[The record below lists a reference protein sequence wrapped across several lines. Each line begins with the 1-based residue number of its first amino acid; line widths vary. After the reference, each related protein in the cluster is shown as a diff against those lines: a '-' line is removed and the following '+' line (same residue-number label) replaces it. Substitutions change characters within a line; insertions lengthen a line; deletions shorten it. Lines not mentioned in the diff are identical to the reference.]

1 MFSKSDM
8 LKGIVLGTLIFLTLS
23 TCSVFLVSTVAAQQA
38 PLFSVTMIAST
49 GNPVRRQYATIIA
62 SGMQSVGINARVFYL
77 NFDQLANRMFF
88 AGADQ
93 GALFDKG
100 GYDIGFIGWGFTS
113 PVPDFRSNFDGRPA
127 YLAPSGNNYAL
138 YENPEMNALFDELY
152 KSVDVDKQVQMTWKM
167 QEILFHDAPYNYI
180 YAPIYVVPRDAKWS
194 AWGDKNLYNAVTFPD
209 VEHWAGGTELT
220 FAEVSNVF
228 PGNTLNPIQTASS
241 NSFYAL
247 YVYGAVSFAMAGLQY
262 VDARDNSFKLG
273 IATDIQSSPDGLTW
287 TVKMRQGVL
296 FHSGVEMTADDALFT
311 QSATLDPKAASVG
324 LGSAIQY
331 LGNVVDFTY
340 LDGTKEQRDNRAT
353 PDEAIRQGEWRA
365 LDRYTFQFTMPEIY
379 AFTRQTYAAFS
390 VLPKHILEQ
399 FSSDTW
405 DSIPFSTAEKPVT
418 YTWDT
423 NKYGGTGS
431 YTALGPVGAG
441 TYILTDFDFTRNM
454 ATMKK
459 FQNHWARA
467 ELEAAGMYT
476 VETYKV
482 VWIESKD
489 AAIAALKNGEVNVL
503 DNNYQLGT
511 DKQTLLDIGANVI
524 TNAELGWQE
533 MGFNMRHP
541 VFGTGVDTPAG
552 KADPAQAAEAA
563 RHIRKAV
570 SYLIP
575 RQQIVDQLMAGSA
588 TPVATCVGPAFG
600 PFHNPNLKADPYDP
614 NKAVQELQAAGYS
627 VSITPPAK
635 IQAVGTPILGQ
646 AVAVKGY
653 TAVAGMIVIVEQSSD
668 QQTWTPVG
676 AAAADT
682 SGNYQAS
689 VPGPPAFG
697 SVWYRADFTGY
708 ALNETLA
715 GTSFSAEQAT
725 AYIDGGATVGDRRL
739 VPESFTDP
747 IAISSVTNDAAVVL
761 VIVIVLILIAVLAMR
776 RRKPAVAKPK

>member
-1 MFSKSDM
+1 M
-8 LKGIVLGTLIFLTLS
+8 LRGIVLGTLIFLTLS
-23 TCSVFLVSTVAAQQA
+23 TCSMFLFSTVAAQQA
-38 PLFSVTMIAST
+38 PLFSVTMVAST

-77 NFDQLANRMFF
+77 NFDQLINRMFF

-93 GALFDKG
+93 GATFDNG
-100 GYDIGFIGWGFTS
+100 GYDIGFIGWGYTS
-113 PVPDFRSNFDGRPA
+113 PVPDFRSNFDGRPS
-127 YLAPSGNNYAL
+127 YLAPTGNNYAL
-138 YENPEMNALFDELY
+138 YDNPEMNALFDELY
-152 KSVDVDKQVQMTWKM
+152 TSTDVDKQVQMTWKM
-167 QEILFHDAPYNYI
+167 QEILFHDAPYNYV
-180 YAPIYVVPRDAKWS
+180 YAPIDVIPREQRWT
-194 AWGDKNLYNAVTFPD
+194 AWGEKNLYNVVTFPD
-209 VEHWAGGTELT
+209 VEHWAGGTDLT

-228 PGNTLNPIQTASS
+228 PGNTLNPIQTSSS

-247 YVYGAVSFAMAGLQY
+247 YVYGAICFAMAGLQY
-262 VDARDNSFKLG
+262 IDARDNSFQLG
-273 IATDIQSSPDGLTW
+273 IATDIQASPDGLTW

-311 QSATLDPKAASVG
+311 ISETLDPKAASVG

-331 LGNVVDFTY
+331 LGNVVDITY
-340 LDGTKEQRDNRAT
+340 VDGTKETRDNRAT
-353 PDEAIRQGEWRA
+353 PDEAVRQGEWHA
-365 LDRYTFQFTMPEIY
+365 VDRYTFQFTMPEIY
-379 AFTRQTYAAFS
+379 AFTRQVYCSFY

-399 FSSDTW
+399 FPAETW
-405 DSIPFSTAEKPVT
+405 DSLPFSTAEKPVT
-418 YTWDT
+418 YTWNT
-423 NKYGGTGS
+423 AKYGGTGS

-441 TYILTDFDFTRNM
+441 TYIMTDFDFTRNM

-467 ELEAAGMYT
+467 DLEAAGMYT

-489 AAIAALKNGEVNVL
+489 AAIAALKNGEVSVL
-503 DNNYQLGT
+503 DNNYQLAT
-511 DKQTLLDIGANVI
+511 DKQALLDIGANVI
-524 TNAELGWQE
+524 TTPELGWQE

-541 VFGTGVDTPAG
+541 VLGTGVDTPAG

-575 RQQIVDQLMAGSA
+575 RQQIVDTLMAGSA
-588 TPVATCVGPAFG
+588 LPLATCVGPAFG

-614 NKAVQELQAAGYS
+614 NKAVEELQAAGYS

-635 IQAVGTPILGQ
+635 IEAVGTPMFGQ
-646 AVAVKGY
+646 AVTVKGY
-653 TAVAGMIVIVEQSSD
+653 TSVAGMIVIVEQSSD
-668 QQTWTPVG
+668 QQTWNPIG
-676 AAAADT
+676 AVAADT
-682 SGNYQAS
+682 SGNYQLA

-708 ALNETLA
+708 AMDAPVA
-715 GTSFSAEQAT
+715 GTTFSVEQAQ
-725 AYIDGGATVGDRRL
+725 AYIDAGETIGGAAM
-739 VPESFTDP
+739 VPQSYTDP
-747 IAISSVTNDAAVVL
+747 VAISSVTNDAAVVL

-776 RRKPAVAKPK
+776 RRKPTTTKPK